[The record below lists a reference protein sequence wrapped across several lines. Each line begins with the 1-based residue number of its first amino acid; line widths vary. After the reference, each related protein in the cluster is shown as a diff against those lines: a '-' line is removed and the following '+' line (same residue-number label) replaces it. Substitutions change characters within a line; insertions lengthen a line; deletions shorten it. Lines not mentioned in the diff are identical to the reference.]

1 MKGFRPWLLLASF
14 AGLAVAGGGHRVR
27 AQVEDRRCT
36 SFAQLEADPGAPL
49 RYTIPLAYGSFA
61 DVEIGGT
68 GSGTLQLEV
77 EAWEQSVLKDRRIW
91 VLVPGRVVLLSEI
104 LDVENLFQI
113 GDPLLIRL
121 EASAPVSAMLVRRD

>member
-1 MKGFRPWLLLASF
+1 MKGVRYWLFLIAL
-14 AGLAVAGGGHRVR
+14 AGLSLAQGPRAR

-36 SFAQLEADPGAPL
+36 SFAQLEADPGTPL
-49 RYTIPLAYGSFA
+49 TYTIPLAYGSFA

-68 GSGTLQLEV
+68 GGSTVQLEV
-77 EAWEQSVLKDRRIW
+77 TAAEQSVIKDRRIW

-113 GDPLLIRL
+113 GDPLLVRV

>member
-1 MKGFRPWLLLASF
+1 MKGIRSWLFLIAL
-14 AGLAVAGGGHRVR
+14 AGLSLAQGPRAR

-36 SFAQLEADPGAPL
+36 SFSQLEADPGAPL
-49 RYTIPLAYGSFA
+49 NYTIPLAYGSFA

-68 GSGTLQLEV
+68 GVGTVQLEA

-91 VLVPGRVVLLSEI
+91 VLVPGRVVLLTEI